1 MRAQTKAEWRR
12 FVLEERRG
20 ADAELRAT
28 ENRALVRHVIT
39 TVQPG
44 TTVCAYVPT
53 HLEPGTTALL
63 DAVYAVAERV
73 LLPLTGETSEPGPL
87 RWAVYT
93 GVGDLVPAAHGLR
106 EPAGP
111 ALEPAALSTAD
122 TVFVP
127 ALAVDRRGV
136 RLGRGAGYYDRSLRL
151 ARPDARIVTIVR
163 DSELIDELPED
174 PHDVR
179 MGWAITP
186 STGLRRLP
194 E

>member
-12 FVLEERRG
+12 FVLEERRA
-20 ADAELRAT
+20 ADPELRAT

-39 TVQPG
+39 TIQPG

-53 HLEPGTTALL
+53 YLEPGTTALL
-63 DAVYAVAERV
+63 DAVCDIAARV
-73 LLPLTGETSEPGPL
+73 LLPSTGEPSKPGPL
-87 RWAVYT
+87 KWAAYT
-93 GVGDLVPAAHGLR
+93 GIPDLAPAGHGLR
-106 EPAGP
+106 EPTGP
-111 ALEPAALSTAD
+111 AFEPAVLATAD
-122 TVFVP
+122 TIFVP

-136 RLGRGAGYYDRSLRL
+136 RLGRGAGYYDRSLHL
-151 ARPDARIVTIVR
+151 ARPDARLVTIVR